1 MRCLLELVFEVLDGF
16 YDVVSVPAA
25 GPLVTIRLRM
35 RIKAHK
41 IGIIEIQSR
50 QSTKLSLQ
58 SSKLGLPHPLT
69 RRRMCTPS
77 PFLVPGGRAHSLA
90 GEGVGGPNSNSRY

>member
-1 MRCLLELVFEVLDGF
+1 MRSLLELVFEVLDGF
-16 YDVVSVPAA
+16 NDVVSVPAA

-41 IGIIEIQSR
+41 IVTIATLKR

-58 SSKLGLPHPLT
+58 SSKLRLPHPLT
-69 RRRMCTPS
+69 RRRMCTP
-77 PFLVPGGRAHSLA
+77 PLVP
-90 GEGVGGPNSNSRY
+90 GEGVGGGVPIPMRGQTLVL